1 LDILQGS
8 PIILLDMPDFRFC
21 AQCGGPLERGGLCP
35 RCGHVQARRP
45 TPAVAVAVV
54 EGSEILLVKRRYA
67 PMVGHWA
74 LPAGYLEHHEDP
86 WRTARRE
93 AREETGLEIRPIR
106 LLGAFPGGG
115 QDGPVV
121 LLVFSGVVEGGVL
134 KAGDDASEAAFFPL
148 TRLPSPLAYGPHRIV
163 LRTLLEH
170 GGFAPDAN
178 LFGPEMP
185 SRERPR

>member
-1 LDILQGS
+1 M
-8 PIILLDMPDFRFC
+8 ILLDMPKDFRFC
-21 AQCGGPLERGGLCP
+21 ALCGGPLDPGGLCP
-35 RCGHVQARRP
+35 RCGHVQALRP

-74 LPAGYLEHHEDP
+74 LPAGYLEGDEDP

-93 AREETGLEIRPIR
+93 AREETGLEIRPVR

-134 KAGDDASEAAFFPL
+134 EAGDDASEAAFFPL
-148 TRLPSPLAYGPHRIV
+148 TRLPRPLAYGPHRVVI
-163 LRTLLEH
+163 RALLEQ
-170 GGFAPDAN
+170 GGLAVDAN
-178 LFGPEMP
+178 LFGTEMLSP
-185 SRERPR
+185 ERPR